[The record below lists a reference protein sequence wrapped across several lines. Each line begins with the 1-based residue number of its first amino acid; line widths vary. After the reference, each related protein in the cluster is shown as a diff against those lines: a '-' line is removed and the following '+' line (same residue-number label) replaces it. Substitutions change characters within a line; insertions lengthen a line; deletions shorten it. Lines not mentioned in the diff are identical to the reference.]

1 MEQINIKGVELHPLK
16 HIIVPKGDI
25 FHALKST
32 DEGYTGFGV
41 AYFSQI
47 ESGAVK
53 GWKRHNRMTLNIIV
67 PVGKIKFV
75 VYDDREGSVTNG
87 KFQEIILSP
96 ENNYQRLTLA
106 PGLWMAF
113 QGMSENISMLMDIIP
128 EPHDPNEADRK
139 NIEEISLF
147 SFS

>member
-1 MEQINIKGVELHPLK
+1 MEQINIQGVELHPLK

-32 DEGYTGFGV
+32 DEGYAGFGE

-67 PVGKIKFV
+67 PVGKIRFV
-75 VYDDREGSVTNG
+75 VYDDREGSATNG
-87 KFQEIILSP
+87 KFQEVILSP
-96 ENNYQRLTLA
+96 ESNYQRLTLA

-113 QGMSENISMLMDIIP
+113 QGMDKGFSMLMDIIP
-128 EPHDPNEADRK
+128 EPHDPSEADRK
-139 NIEEISLF
+139 DIEEIIF
-147 SFS
+147 NF

>member
-1 MEQINIKGVELHPLK
+1 MEQVNIQGVELHPLK
-16 HIIVPKGDI
+16 HITVLKGDI
-25 FHALKST
+25 LHALKST
-32 DEGYTGFGV
+32 DDGYAGFGE

-67 PVGKIKFV
+67 PLGKIKFV
-75 VYDDREGSVTNG
+75 VFDGRENSLTYG

-96 ENNYQRLTLA
+96 EDNYQRLTLA

-113 QGMSENISMLMDIIP
+113 QGMDDKISMLMDIIP

-139 NIEEISLF
+139 NIEEIEYIF
-147 SFS
+147 

>member
-1 MEQINIKGVELHPLK
+1 MEQVMIQGVVIHPLK

-32 DEGYTGFGV
+32 DEGYVGFGE

-47 ESGAVK
+47 KSGEVK
-53 GWKRHNRMTLNIIV
+53 GWKRHNRMTLNLIV

-75 VYDDREGSVTNG
+75 VYDERDGSSTYG
-87 KFQEIILSP
+87 QFQEIILSP
-96 ENNYQRLTLA
+96 VENYQRLTLA

-113 QGMSENISMLMDIIP
+113 QGMDDKISMLMDIIP
-128 EPHDPNEADRK
+128 EPHDPSEADKK
-139 NIEEISLF
+139 NLDEIEYNF
-147 SFS
+147 